1 MNPSILA
8 AVAAMLSLQAQQP
21 NRWVV
26 PPGFHVS
33 VFADSVE
40 GARSMAIGPRG
51 TVFVGSQRAGKV
63 HAVVDTNGDHKA
75 DRVVVIA
82 SGLDW
87 PNGVAL
93 RNGALYVATR
103 SRLLRFDDIERRL
116 AAPPA
121 PVVVRD
127 SLPNPNEGH
136 TWKFIGFGPDG
147 LLYMSVGAPCNVC
160 LSPPL
165 VSAILRM
172 KPDGSHLEVFAEG
185 IRNSVG
191 FDWHPTSRELWF
203 TDNGRDGLG
212 DDLPSDELDV
222 AWKAGLH
229 FGFPYCHQGDV
240 ADSAFGAQRACATT
254 EPPAL
259 KLGAHV
265 ASLGFTFYTGSM
277 FPARYRNAVI
287 VAEHGSWNRSKPSGY
302 RVMVA
307 FTDGRRVTGY
317 EPFLDGFLPGP
328 RDSVPGGWEATRI
341 ALGRPVDVLQMP
353 DGSVLISDDTR
364 NRLLRVSYGPP
375 AGAQSRTEVTTSDS
389 AVTPE
394 NLTSSRDGSVYFGSM
409 ARGTIYRAAPG
420 ASQAEP
426 WILAATAGLTRVL
439 GVLADDKTNTLW
451 VCQNASAGEGQTALR
466 AFDLKSGAA
475 KGTYPLPPNGGVCND
490 IAVAAD
496 GGVYVSESFRGR
508 VHRLK
513 PGATQLEVWAASE
526 QMNVIDGL
534 AFLGDGSLYVNDFAA
549 GKLFRIP
556 VNADGSAGALVPI
569 ETSMPLVRPD
579 GLRTAGPRTLIQA
592 EQQGRITELTIS
604 GNRADVR
611 VVRDG
616 LPRAS
621 GVTIVG
627 NSALVLVDLTK
638 AVVVPYRPQ

>member
-1 MNPSILA
+1 MI
-8 AVAAMLSLQAQQP
+8 
-21 NRWVV
+21 
-26 PPGFHVS
+26 S
-33 VFADSVE
+33 VGWYD
-40 GARSMAIGPRG
+40 RG
-51 TVFVGSQRAGKV
+51 
-63 HAVVDTNGDHKA
+63 
-75 DRVVVIA
+75 
-82 SGLDW
+82 
-87 PNGVAL
+87 
-93 RNGALYVATR
+93 
-103 SRLLRFDDIERRL
+103 
-116 AAPPA
+116 
-121 PVVVRD
+121 
-127 SLPNPNEGH
+127 PNPNDGH

-147 LLYMSVGAPCNVC
+147 LLYISVGAPCNVC

-277 FPARYRNAVI
+277 FPAHYRNAVI

-328 RDSVPGGWEATRI
+328 PDSVPGGWEATRS
-341 ALGRPVDVLQMP
+341 ALGRPVDVLQLP